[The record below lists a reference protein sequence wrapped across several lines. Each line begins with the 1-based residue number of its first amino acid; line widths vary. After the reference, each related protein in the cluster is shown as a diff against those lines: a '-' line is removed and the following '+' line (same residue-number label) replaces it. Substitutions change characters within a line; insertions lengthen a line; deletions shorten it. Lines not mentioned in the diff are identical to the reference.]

1 MESPRTA
8 GRLVAAAMAL
18 LFLAATPAFATS
30 PPPTTPCEQGL
41 ARVKARLKQGEA
53 GNVTDNQRNGGAR
66 KHYRAAQM
74 AHNAFDDPTCLSE
87 VAKAEAILNNPK
99 KP

>member
-1 MESPRTA
+1 MGA
-8 GRLVAAAMAL
+8 GSSKAAKRMSLAAAAL
-18 LFLAATPAFATS
+18 ALACLAARPLAAAS

-41 ARVKARLKQGEA
+41 AAVKAKLKKAEG
-53 GNVTDNQRNGGAR
+53 GVNSGDLKNGGAR

-87 VAKAEAILNNPK
+87 VAKAEAAMK
-99 KP
+99 

>member
-1 MESPRTA
+1 MVKRIA
-8 GRLVAAAMAL
+8 RAAAAL
-18 LFLAATPAFATS
+18 ALAAGVAGPPVLAAK

-41 ARVKARLKQGEA
+41 AAVKAKLKKAESGVDK
-53 GNVTDNQRNGGAR
+53 GDLKNSGAR

-87 VAKAEAILNNPK
+87 IAKAEAALK
-99 KP
+99 AQQ